1 MPLYV
6 RAVPERKGEKNIF
19 GPYPENKLQNTV
31 TFARISS
38 QKARFRPRREVYWI
52 CGGESPPI
60 LIRVYE
66 RGRRIFPPEDK
77 SDGAREQY
85 RAIRECL
92 SRARGRCDAPPG
104 ASLPNADVFLK
115 AKRLTGRFVCPFSR

>member
-6 RAVPERKGEKNIF
+6 RAVPERPKEKNIY
-19 GPYPENKLQNTV
+19 GPYPENKLQDIV

-52 CGGESPPI
+52 CGGDSRPT

-66 RGRRIFPPEDK
+66 RGRRIFPPEEK
-77 SDGAREQY
+77 GNGAREQY
-85 RAIRECL
+85 RAVRECL
-92 SRARGRCDAPPG
+92 SRARGKCDVPPG
-104 ASLPNADVFLK
+104 APLPKTGELLK
-115 AKRLTGRFVCPFSR
+115 AKRLTERFVCPFPR